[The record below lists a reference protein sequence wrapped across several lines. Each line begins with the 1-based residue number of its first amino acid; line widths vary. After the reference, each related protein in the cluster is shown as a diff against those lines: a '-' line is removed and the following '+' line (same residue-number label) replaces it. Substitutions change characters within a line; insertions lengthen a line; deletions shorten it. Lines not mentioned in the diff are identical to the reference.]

1 MLAAIET
8 PLDVA
13 ELRVLGS
20 LVEKEFTTPDSYP
33 LTLNAL
39 VAACNQTSNRE
50 PVLALDQATVAA
62 AVAGLTRRALARE
75 VHRSDSRARRYR
87 HLLSE
92 TCKLHPAEIAVL
104 GVLLLRGPQTVGE
117 LRSRTARMFEF
128 PDLKHVEITLGALLS
143 LPQPL
148 VALLP
153 RRPGKKEQR
162 YPQLPGRRSRKRNR
176 NSPEGSGRKA
186 PGAYCPP
193 RGLEPGGSPASNQ
206 GGGKT
211 PCPPETWPQTCP
223 QIRFSKEI
231 SAPRESSR

>member
-1 MLAAIET
+1 MPAGIDT
-8 PLDVA
+8 PLDVV

-20 LVEKEFTTPDSYP
+20 LVEKESTTPDSYP

-50 PVLALDQATVAA
+50 PVLALDQAAVAA
-62 AVAGLTRRALARE
+62 AVAGLTRRALASE

-92 TCKLHPAEIAVL
+92 TFKLHPAEIAVL

-128 PDLKHVEITLGALLS
+128 LDLKHVEITLGALLT

-153 RRPGKKEQR
+153 RRPGQKEQR
-162 YPQLPGRRSRKRNR
+162 YAQLLGCEPPAEPDVAEAAGVV
-176 NSPEGSGRKA
+176 EGSA
-186 PGAYCPP
+186 PVGAGVQPD
-193 RGLEPGGSPASNQ
+193 RVSALEQVVDTLRA
-206 GGGKT
+206 
-211 PCPPETWPQTCP
+211 ELAELRD
-223 QIRFSKEI
+223 RFEEFR
-231 SAPRESSR
+231 REFQ